1 LKSLVNFFSLLK
13 EFYYPAVRQG
23 FYSQKT
29 RKVQLLA
36 ALSFLFFRA
45 KFSNDREV
53 TVSLFGFRI
62 IANSPQVLLRLVKEI
77 FLEEA
82 YKFGPKS
89 ATPKIIDG
97 GSNIGISVLYFK
109 SLYPQ
114 AQIIAIEPN
123 PQAFYYLEKN
133 IAGNSLSQVEV
144 INACLSDRMGKERFY
159 VSPTGSI
166 INGSLYPQIG
176 KSFLKE
182 IDAVRLSDLLKEAEF
197 DLVKLDVEG
206 AERQVFEDLK
216 ESGSIKRSKQ
226 YLLEYHSIPG
236 LGDIFGELVEVFEE
250 NGFKTPSIGNA
261 QEFSTGG
268 NSMIH
273 YIQSQ
278 KPVFA

>member
-1 LKSLVNFFSLLK
+1 MNFFSLLK
-13 EFYYPAVRQG
+13 EFYYPAVRHG
-23 FYSQKT
+23 FYSQKN
-29 RKVQLLA
+29 RKVHLLVT
-36 ALSFLFFRA
+36 LILLLFRA
-45 KFSNDREV
+45 KFRNDREV
-53 TVSLFGFRI
+53 TASLFGFRI

-77 FLEEA
+77 FLEEI
-82 YKFGPKS
+82 YRFDS
-89 ATPKIIDG
+89 ESTSPKIIDG
-97 GSNIGISVLYFK
+97 GANIGISVLYFK

-133 IAGNSLSQVEV
+133 IAGNGLSQVEA
-144 INACLSDRMGKERFY
+144 IHSCLSDRTGKELFY

-166 INGSLYPQIG
+166 INGSLFPQIG

-226 YLLEYHSIPG
+226 YLLEYHALPG

-250 NGFKTPSIGNA
+250 NGFNSPSINNTQKLSIG
-261 QEFSTGG
+261 E

-273 YIQSQ
+273 YIQSHEA
-278 KPVFA
+278 VLA